1 MMIIILTIIA
11 TTNVTI
17 MIMIIIVIIKRYLHC
32 IAVVG
37 QSESELQEVKQEDKT

>member
-1 MMIIILTIIA
+1 MMIIILIIVI

-17 MIMIIIVIIKRYLHC
+17 TIMIIIVFIKKYLHC